1 MVLILQ
7 DLLHKNHVAPVFSK
21 TGFVSIITFLII
33 FGVPLFVT
41 FMTNNYWV
49 NTSSYIEQPSVTH
62 INEILVYLQTDS
74 N

>member
-1 MVLILQ
+1 MAL
-7 DLLHKNHVAPVFSK
+7 VFSK

-49 NTSSYIEQPSVTH
+49 NTSSYIEQPKVTH
-62 INEILVYLQTDS
+62 LNEILVYVQTDS